1 MIFEE
6 VTHYNKISKKLILF
20 KQYFLYEGKKYT
32 IDEFFNNINEIYKN
46 LKIIIAENEMF
57 ISQYKLEDNNVT
69 VFLDN
74 IMMNNEVNNENI
86 LTDYYYNKRKK
97 ILYLYSLNE
106 GKYIN
111 KIANDKTIVKVIPIQ
126 FYIRNILKIAL
137 YRKSKVL
144 VITKIHKNIYAIIS
158 EKGCITYSNI
168 LTNDKNV
175 LNNEI
180 LKFAKDIEIILD
192 KELEDFLVDDIK
204 KSYKISIKSI
214 GRNISEKIY
223 KI

>member
-1 MIFEE
+1 M
-6 VTHYNKISKKLILF
+6 ISKKLILF

-86 LTDYYYNKRKK
+86 LTDYNYNKRKK

>member
-1 MIFEE
+1 M
-6 VTHYNKISKKLILF
+6 ISKKLILF

-97 ILYLYSLNE
+97 NLYLYSLNE

>member
-1 MIFEE
+1 M
-6 VTHYNKISKKLILF
+6 ISKKLILF

-57 ISQYKLEDNNVT
+57 IYQYKLEDNNVT

>member
-1 MIFEE
+1 M
-6 VTHYNKISKKLILF
+6 ISKKLILF

-204 KSYKISIKSI
+204 KRYKISIKSI

>member
-1 MIFEE
+1 M
-6 VTHYNKISKKLILF
+6 ISKKLILF

-180 LKFAKDIEIILD
+180 LKFSKDIEIILD

-204 KSYKISIKSI
+204 KSYKINIKSI

>member
-1 MIFEE
+1 M
-6 VTHYNKISKKLILF
+6 ISKKLILF

-111 KIANDKTIVKVIPIQ
+111 KIANDKTIDKVIPIQ

>member
-1 MIFEE
+1 M
-6 VTHYNKISKKLILF
+6 ISKKLILF

-46 LKIIIAENEMF
+46 IKIIIAENEMF

-180 LKFAKDIEIILD
+180 LKFSKDIEIILD

>member
-1 MIFEE
+1 M
-6 VTHYNKISKKLILF
+6 ISKKLILF

-32 IDEFFNNINEIYKN
+32 IDEFFNN

>member
-1 MIFEE
+1 M
-6 VTHYNKISKKLILF
+6 ISKKLILF

-46 LKIIIAENEMF
+46 LKIIISENEMF

>member
-1 MIFEE
+1 M
-6 VTHYNKISKKLILF
+6 ISKKLILF

-86 LTDYYYNKRKK
+86 LTDYYYNKKKK

>member
-1 MIFEE
+1 M
-6 VTHYNKISKKLILF
+6 ISKKLILF

-32 IDEFFNNINEIYKN
+32 IDEFFNNINEIYKK

>member
-1 MIFEE
+1 M
-6 VTHYNKISKKLILF
+6 ISKKLILF

-46 LKIIIAENEMF
+46 IKIIIAENEMF

-204 KSYKISIKSI
+204 KSYKISIKS
-214 GRNISEKIY
+214 R
-223 KI
+223 

>member
-1 MIFEE
+1 M
-6 VTHYNKISKKLILF
+6 TSKKLILF

>member
-1 MIFEE
+1 M
-6 VTHYNKISKKLILF
+6 ISKKLILF

-158 EKGCITYSNI
+158 EKRCITYSNI

>member
-1 MIFEE
+1 M
-6 VTHYNKISKKLILF
+6 ISKKFILF

-46 LKIIIAENEMF
+46 IKIIIAENEMF

>member
-1 MIFEE
+1 M
-6 VTHYNKISKKLILF
+6 ISKKLILF

-46 LKIIIAENEMF
+46 LKIIIAENDMF

>member
-1 MIFEE
+1 M
-6 VTHYNKISKKLILF
+6 ISKKLILF

-57 ISQYKLEDNNVT
+57 ISQYKFEDNNVT

-86 LTDYYYNKRKK
+86 LTDYYYNKRKN

>member
-1 MIFEE
+1 M
-6 VTHYNKISKKLILF
+6 ISKKLILF

-111 KIANDKTIVKVIPIQ
+111 KIANNKTIVKVIPIQ

>member
-1 MIFEE
+1 M
-6 VTHYNKISKKLILF
+6 ISKKLILF

-111 KIANDKTIVKVIPIQ
+111 KIANDKTIVKVRPIQ

>member
-1 MIFEE
+1 M
-6 VTHYNKISKKLILF
+6 ISKKLILF

-168 LTNDKNV
+168 LTNDKNL

>member
-1 MIFEE
+1 M
-6 VTHYNKISKKLILF
+6 ISKKLILF

-137 YRKSKVL
+137 YRKSEVL

>member
-1 MIFEE
+1 M
-6 VTHYNKISKKLILF
+6 ISKKLILF

-137 YRKSKVL
+137 YRKLKVL

>member
-1 MIFEE
+1 M
-6 VTHYNKISKKLILF
+6 ISKKLILF

-214 GRNISEKIY
+214 GRHISEKIY

>member
-1 MIFEE
+1 M
-6 VTHYNKISKKLILF
+6 ISKKLILF

>member
-1 MIFEE
+1 M
-6 VTHYNKISKKLILF
+6 ISKKLILF

-57 ISQYKLEDNNVT
+57 ISKYKLEDNNVT

>member
-1 MIFEE
+1 M
-6 VTHYNKISKKLILF
+6 ISKKLILF

-204 KSYKISIKSI
+204 KSYKISIKS
-214 GRNISEKIY
+214 R
-223 KI
+223 

>member
-1 MIFEE
+1 M
-6 VTHYNKISKKLILF
+6 ISKKLILF

-46 LKIIIAENEMF
+46 LEIIIAEDEIF
-57 ISQYKLEDNNVT
+57 ISQYKLKDNNVT
-69 VFLDN
+69 LFLDN
-74 IMMNNEVNNENI
+74 IMLNNQINNENI
-86 LTDYYYNKRKK
+86 LTDYYYNKKK
-97 ILYLYSLNE
+97 KLLYLYSLNE

-126 FYIRNILKIAL
+126 FYIRNILKIIL
-137 YRKSKVL
+137 YRKPKAL
-144 VITKIHKNIYAIIS
+144 IITKIDKNIYAIVC

-168 LTNDKNV
+168 IINDKDV

-180 LKFAKDIEIILD
+180 LKFSKDIEIILD
-192 KELEDFLVDDIK
+192 KEVEDFLVDEIK
-204 KSYKISIKSI
+204 KCYKIKIKSI

-223 KI
+223 KV

>member
-1 MIFEE
+1 M
-6 VTHYNKISKKLILF
+6 ISKKLILF

-204 KSYKISIKSI
+204 KSYKSIKSI

>member
-1 MIFEE
+1 M
-6 VTHYNKISKKLILF
+6 ISKKLILF

-46 LKIIIAENEMF
+46 LEIIIAEDEIF
-57 ISQYKLEDNNVT
+57 ISQYKLKDNNVT
-69 VFLDN
+69 LFLDN
-74 IMMNNEVNNENI
+74 IMLNNQINNENI
-86 LTDYYYNKRKK
+86 LTDYYYNKKK
-97 ILYLYSLNE
+97 KLLYLYSLNE

>member
-1 MIFEE
+1 
-6 VTHYNKISKKLILF
+6 
-20 KQYFLYEGKKYT
+20 
-32 IDEFFNNINEIYKN
+32 
-46 LKIIIAENEMF
+46 MF

-180 LKFAKDIEIILD
+180 LKFSKDIEIILD

-204 KSYKISIKSI
+204 KSYKINIKSI

>member
-1 MIFEE
+1 M
-6 VTHYNKISKKLILF
+6 ISKKLILF

-46 LKIIIAENEMF
+46 LKIIIAENEIF

>member
-1 MIFEE
+1 M
-6 VTHYNKISKKLILF
+6 ISKKLILF

-46 LKIIIAENEMF
+46 IKIIIAENEMF

-137 YRKSKVL
+137 YRKSEVL
-144 VITKIHKNIYAIIS
+144 VITKIDKNIYAIIS

>member
-1 MIFEE
+1 M
-6 VTHYNKISKKLILF
+6 ISKKLILF

-46 LKIIIAENEMF
+46 IKIIIAENEMF

-204 KSYKISIKSI
+204 KKYKISIKSI

>member
-1 MIFEE
+1 M
-6 VTHYNKISKKLILF
+6 ISKKLILF

-46 LKIIIAENEMF
+46 IKIIIAENEMF

>member
-1 MIFEE
+1 M
-6 VTHYNKISKKLILF
+6 ISKKLILF

-111 KIANDKTIVKVIPIQ
+111 KIANDNTIVKVIPIQ

>member
-1 MIFEE
+1 M
-6 VTHYNKISKKLILF
+6 ISKKLILF

-144 VITKIHKNIYAIIS
+144 AITKIHKNIYAIIS